1 MQLFL
6 LTEARRVSRGQLSGA
21 ATRGALLALWLLPE
35 QTCGFNGLSYLKSQL
50 EADARPPPPVLP
62 SCLSL

>member
-1 MQLFL
+1 M
-6 LTEARRVSRGQLSGA
+6 LSGA